1 MTTELRVLRQPE
13 WDVWY
18 DGILRA
24 FGGFEVEER
33 QLYRDLTEIER
44 SLAAWDGNEVAGSAS
59 LFSFR
64 MTVPGGAVVPTAG
77 VTMVHV
83 AATHR
88 RRGILR
94 SMMRRQLDDIR
105 AAGAEPLAV
114 LTASEPH
121 IYGRFGYGLATR
133 QLHADIDTARVTLDV
148 PPESDRI
155 RLRLVNDPSSALE
168 DCETVYARRVTAR
181 PGMLQRRP
189 GWEQYPL
196 LDPPADRDGATPLAC
211 VLAEDE
217 DGEVRGYARYALKG
231 HWDESAVPR
240 GSVLLR
246 DLEALDPASYGALW
260 RYLFGIDLMPVLR
273 VRNRPLDD
281 PWLHMVGDSVRLCRP
296 RWRDSLF
303 LRPVEVGAALGART
317 YTRPVDVVLE
327 VADDFCPWNAGR
339 WRLAGDSTGA
349 TCERTSDEADLALS
363 VRELGA
369 AYLGGATLRALAHTG
384 RVRELRE
391 GALSA
396 ASGAFAT
403 DLEPWLPHGF

>member
-24 FGGFEVEER
+24 FGGFEAEER

-64 MTVPGGAVVPTAG
+64 MAVPGGAVVPTAG

-133 QLHADIDTARVTLDV
+133 QLNADIDTARVTLDV
-148 PPESDRI
+148 PPESDRT
-155 RLRLVNDPSSALE
+155 RLRLVDDASSVLG
-168 DCETVYARRVTAR
+168 DCEAVYARRVTAR

-196 LDPPADRDGATPLAC
+196 LDPPAGRDGATPLAC

-217 DGEVRGYARYALKG
+217 DGEVRGYARYALKATG
-231 HWDESAVPR
+231 TRVACPAEACCCATSRRWTRRRTGPFGAIS
-240 GSVLLR
+240 SV
-246 DLEALDPASYGALW
+246 
-260 RYLFGIDLMPVLR
+260 
-273 VRNRPLDD
+273 
-281 PWLHMVGDSVRLCRP
+281 
-296 RWRDSLF
+296 
-303 LRPVEVGAALGART
+303 
-317 YTRPVDVVLE
+317 
-327 VADDFCPWNAGR
+327 
-339 WRLAGDSTGA
+339 ST
-349 TCERTSDEADLALS
+349 
-363 VRELGA
+363 
-369 AYLGGATLRALAHTG
+369 
-384 RVRELRE
+384 
-391 GALSA
+391 
-396 ASGAFAT
+396 
-403 DLEPWLPHGF
+403 